1 MCWRKER
8 LQRLILF
15 VPPFLSIAPWIGQKS
30 TTRNGRQWYRSLQN
44 RRLRRATP
52 HFFCATSTIG
62 FEARNL
68 PKEL

>member
-1 MCWRKER
+1 
-8 LQRLILF
+8 
-15 VPPFLSIAPWIGQKS
+15 
-30 TTRNGRQWYRSLQN
+30 LQN